1 MYRDMRSPQR
11 TMMATIEDLQAL
23 QITKA
28 LSDPVRFA
36 IYRRIVEMSE
46 MRCGDI
52 CLDIP
57 VGASTVS
64 HHLKVLS
71 AAGLIESR
79 REGQGV
85 YYRSIS
91 QTLTAFL
98 RYLRRLKTRRVEAGA
113 RHSPATPAQ

>member
-1 MYRDMRSPQR
+1 M
-11 TMMATIEDLQAL
+11 TTIEDLQAL
-23 QITKA
+23 QIAKA

-36 IYRRIVEMSE
+36 IYRRIAEMSE

-71 AAGLIESR
+71 AACLIESR
-79 REGQGV
+79 REGQAV
-85 YYRSIS
+85 YYRSIP
-91 QTLTAFL
+91 QTLAAFL
-98 RYLRRLKTRRVEAGA
+98 RYLRRLKTRKVERGTH
-113 RHSPATPAQ
+113 RSPATSAQ